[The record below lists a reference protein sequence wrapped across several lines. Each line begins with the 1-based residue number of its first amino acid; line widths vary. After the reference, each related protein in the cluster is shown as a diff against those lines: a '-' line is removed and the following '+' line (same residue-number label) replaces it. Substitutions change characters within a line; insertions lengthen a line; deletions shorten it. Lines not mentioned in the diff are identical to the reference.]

1 MALTAFASFSALV
14 AVSVAMSNGSAPAPW
29 ESAYASEASD
39 ESAGNQQN
47 RGAFGQITAGDQGES
62 RPSLF
67 AAVPDEAL
75 LPNVQDTP
83 QDYVAS
89 QVRNVSDAGT

>member
-39 ESAGNQQN
+39 ESAENQQN

-62 RPSLF
+62 GPSLF

-83 QDYVAS
+83 PGLRGQP
-89 QVRNVSDAGT
+89 GT